1 MWDTFEYAFG
11 KLNLS
16 LDIVGKQENGYHLLQ
31 MVMQSVSL
39 HDTLFASLT
48 QDGRVTLTL
57 EGNPLPAGDD
67 NLCVKAA
74 HAFLHAIGETERGI
88 TLHLQKQIPSQAGM
102 GGGSSDAAAVLRLM
116 NRLFAY
122 P

>member
-39 HDTLFASLT
+39 YDS
-48 QDGRVTLTL
+48 VTLIRD
-57 EGNPLPAGDD
+57 EGVSGLQVSCGSGAPSGPENIVWRLQTSQMLARENTVKSWQIVPLSA
-67 NLCVKAA
+67 N
-74 HAFLHAIGETERGI
+74 RS
-88 TLHLQKQIPSQAGM
+88 LQFQKISM
-102 GGGSSDAAAVLRLM
+102 
-116 NRLFAY
+116 
-122 P
+122 

>member
-57 EGNPLPAGDD
+57 EGNPLPATII
-67 NLCVKAA
+67 CA
-74 HAFLHAIGETERGI
+74 
-88 TLHLQKQIPSQAGM
+88 
-102 GGGSSDAAAVLRLM
+102 
-116 NRLFAY
+116 
-122 P
+122 